1 VSLGRRT
8 WVVATALGCAVAL
21 AACGG
26 SSSSS
31 KSAAKNAVLADAL
44 KFSNCMRAHGVPN
57 FPDPVGGGFSFPIGS
72 GFNPFAPGVKAAQ
85 HACRGFMPGGGPP
98 PEASAQDKERLVR
111 LAACMRA
118 HGVTGFP
125 DPVSSPP
132 ASPAGYSIFFGQPG
146 AFLAVPST
154 INVHSPAFQSAGK
167 ACGFP
172 GFGRGV
178 HAHA

>member
-1 VSLGRRT
+1 VRFL
-8 WVVATALGCAVAL
+8 VALSALGCAAAI

-26 SSSSS
+26 SSPPS
-31 KSAAKNAVLADAL
+31 KSAAKNAVSSDAL

-57 FPDPVGGGFSFPIGS
+57 FPDPAAGGGFQFPIGS

-85 HACRGFMPGGGPP
+85 RECRRFMPGGGPP

-132 ASPAGYSIFFGQPG
+132 TSPTGYSIFFGQPG
-146 AFLAVPST
+146 AFLAVPSS
-154 INVHSPAFQSAGK
+154 INVHSPAFQSAGRV
-167 ACGFP
+167 CGFP
-172 GFGRGV
+172 GFGQK
-178 HAHA
+178 H

>member
-1 VSLGRRT
+1 VKLRLLVVLSSL
-8 WVVATALGCAVAL
+8 ACAAAI

-26 SSSSS
+26 SSPAPS
-31 KSAAKNAVLADAL
+31 KSAAKNALLSDAL

-57 FPDPVGGGFSFPIGS
+57 FPDPVGGGFSFPIRS

-85 HACRGFMPGGGPP
+85 HECRGFMPGGGPP

-111 LAACMRA
+111 LATCMRA

-132 ASPAGYSIFFGQPG
+132 TSPSGYSIFFGQPG

-154 INVHSPAFQSAGK
+154 IDVHSPAFERAGR

-172 GFGRGV
+172 GLGSKP
-178 HAHA
+178 H